1 MIEVIS
7 KHTAGAREDVLRSMF
22 ALRYHVFVETLG
34 WPLVCEPGR
43 ELDQFDTEDAVYL
56 VLCNRDGDV
65 VASTRFLP
73 TTGPNLLLD
82 VFPHLVGGMPPV
94 SPRVWEA
101 SRLVVDHRRERLC
114 SCRNAAGE
122 LLCGIM
128 EFALRQGF
136 THLVSVSDVRI
147 ERMLSRLGWNLRRLG
162 PASREGGYD
171 LAAEIT
177 PVSDAALEVIRR
189 RTGIVGSVLAG
200 HPATMKQAA

>member
-1 MIEVIS
+1 VIHVIS
-7 KHTAGAREDVLRSMF
+7 KHNAGVNKNILRSMF
-22 ALRYHVFVETLG
+22 ALRYHVFIETLG
-34 WPLVCEPGR
+34 WPLDCEPDQ

-56 VLCNRDGDV
+56 VLCNEHHDV

-82 VFPHLVGGMPPV
+82 VFPHLVGGTPPV

-101 SRLVVDHRRERLC
+101 SRLVVDHRRKRLR

-128 EFALRQGF
+128 EFALQQGL

-147 ERMLSRLGWNLRRLG
+147 ERLLSKLGWDLTRLG
-162 PASREGGYD
+162 PAAQQDGYE

-177 PVSDAALEVIRR
+177 SVSQEALEVIRR
-189 RTGIVGSVLAG
+189 RTGIVGSVLAD
-200 HPATMKQAA
+200 HSATLKQAA